1 MISKKEADA
10 IKKLFGPKSAQ
21 KLDTKISE
29 RGEVKNRNGNFFKA
43 HSIRDVLNQK
53 AHSVLEDEIRLIWKL
68 ELIEREKILKKS
80 SDLLS

>member
-21 KLDTKISE
+21 KLAFKISE
-29 RGEVKNRNGNFFKA
+29 RGKVKNRTGHIFKA

-68 ELIEREKILKKS
+68 EVIEREKLLKKS
-80 SDLLS
+80 SQLFS